1 MQRPLQSGLPT
12 EARFDI
18 LSPQALGRMNHMD
31 ENAVGS
37 EAPSQAP
44 IGRSGWWQ
52 GAVLVVLIGALY
64 YRIAGMLVLDWWKDP
79 NFSHGF
85 LIPIFSVFLV
95 WQRRKQLALL
105 RPKPSGFGLVVVAGS
120 LMMLI
125 VGVLGA
131 EFFLSRSS
139 FVFLVAGLVIY
150 FLGWNYFRATVFP
163 WAFLFLMVPIPA
175 IIFNQVAFPLQLLA
189 SRLAS
194 GLLELVGV
202 PVLRE
207 GNVILL
213 PAMPLE
219 VAEACSG
226 IRSLMSLVALA
237 LVYGYFL
244 EPKLLRRVL
253 LALSAIPIAVIANSL
268 RVVGTGLMAHW
279 WDPEKAEG
287 FFHVFSGWVIF
298 VLSLVM
304 LFAVH
309 RAMGLLN
316 RHRTGREP

>member
-1 MQRPLQSGLPT
+1 MQRPLQSTLLM

-18 LSPQALGRMNHMD
+18 LSSQALGLMNHID
-31 ENAVGS
+31 ENAVGP
-37 EAPSQAP
+37 EAPPQAP
-44 IGRSGWWQ
+44 IGRSVWWQ
-52 GAVLVVLIGALY
+52 GAVLAVIIGALY

-85 LIPIFSVFLV
+85 LIPVFSAFLV
-95 WQRRKQLALL
+95 WQRRRQLALL
-105 RPKPSGFGLVVVAGS
+105 RPKPSWFGLVVVAGS

-139 FVFLVAGLVIY
+139 FIFLVAGLVIY
-150 FLGWNYFRATVFP
+150 FLGWNYFRAMVFP
-163 WAFLFLMVPIPA
+163 WAFLFLMIPIPT

-213 PAMPLE
+213 AAMPLE

-244 EPKLLRRVL
+244 EPKLFRRVL

-268 RVVGTGLMAHW
+268 RVVGTGLMVHW

-287 FFHVFSGWVIF
+287 FFHLFSGWVIF

-309 RAMGLLN
+309 GAMGLLS
-316 RHRTGREP
+316 RHRTGRQP